1 MNRFVLDTS
10 ALLTLRD
17 DEPGADRVAQLLEQ
31 ARHSEVQVLGCFI
44 SQMELLYRV
53 WRDEDETAGR
63 LAYEQCLALPMQW
76 VHESPE
82 LLMKAAQIKAQYPL
96 SLADAWIA
104 ACASLAQATLMHK
117 DPEFSALPLAQ
128 ELLPLKP
135 IKTGKAQ

>member
-1 MNRFVLDTS
+1 MSVFVLDTS

-17 DEPGADRVAQLLEQ
+17 DEPGADRVAQLLTQ
-31 ARHSEVQVLGCFI
+31 AQSGQVRVLGCFI

-63 LAYEQCLALPMQW
+63 LAYEQCQALPIEW

-82 LLMKAAQIKAQYPL
+82 LLVKAAQFKACHTL

-104 ACASLAQATLMHK
+104 ACATLAHATLVHK
-117 DPEFSALPLAQ
+117 DPEFSPLPLRQ

-135 IKTGKAQ
+135 LKAAR